1 MSANDINVSGKF
13 SAKKKFG
20 QNFLT
25 SPDIPRKTA
34 TSCGADENIG
44 VLEIGPGKGIL
55 TAELA
60 KVSRKVVAVE
70 IDTELEPYLTENLSS
85 YNNIEIVYGDI
96 LEFDLKEIIKQKF
109 GSMDVCVCANLPYYI
124 TTPILMKLLESGVR
138 LISITVM
145 VQKEVADRL
154 SAKPGSAEY
163 GAITAV
169 VNYYSD
175 IKKLF
180 KVPAGCFSPV
190 PKVDSAVIK
199 LTLPPEN
206 PVIPKNEELF
216 LNIIKAAF
224 AQRRKTLVNNIFTL
238 FKGTI
243 TKEQIANDL
252 FELGFLPDIRG
263 EKLGIREFCIIAD
276 SYFEKSF

>member
-25 SPDIPRKTA
+25 SPDIPRKIA